1 MHERYNIITNCENK
15 FLAPQNSLGII
26 VDHRQLHEDLEGT
39 TLMPR
44 RSEQDI
50 STRKQTGKRRKKT
63 NSFIMQCYRQMAV

>member
-1 MHERYNIITNCENK
+1 MHERYNIITNYANK
-15 FLAPQNSLGII
+15 FLTPQTSLGII

-50 STRKQTGKRRKKT
+50 NTRQQTGKGRKKT
-63 NSFIMQCYRQMAV
+63 NSFIMQCCRQMAV